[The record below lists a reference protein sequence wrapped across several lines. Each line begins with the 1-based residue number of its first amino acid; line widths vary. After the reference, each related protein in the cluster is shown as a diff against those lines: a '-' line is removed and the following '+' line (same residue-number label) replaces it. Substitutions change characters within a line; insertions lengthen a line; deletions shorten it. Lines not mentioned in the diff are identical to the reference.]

1 MNGKNMLMG
10 VHCVKLLRIFR
21 MWLEGEWGSLI
32 YLYCLRMPTEIVG
45 GWVLN
50 VQLLTVAYGKHR
62 WVGLI
67 N

>member
-1 MNGKNMLMG
+1 MAGG
-10 VHCVKLLRIFR
+10 G
-21 MWLEGEWGSLI
+21 GESLI

-50 VQLLTVAYGKHR
+50 VQLLTVAYGRHR

-67 N
+67 NKNAYGCYTVDIGGWVK